1 MATTGSAHRAVKCA
15 LNSHKAPLAAR
26 FVSVGVSCRAVTPKT
41 PSARSCSVI
50 NTVDGSCNHR
60 RQSFE
65 PIRTPCFNA
74 VRQESAGR
82 RQHSGGKRA
91 TTMKRRRVAKSGD
104 DGSRWGEP
112 VSVSVCKC
120 VQVCV
125 GGDGGRRGLMVC
137 DDGGAGDSGGGGG
150 DGGGEIYTG
159 CQPPNN
165 VIALYKLRERGEQ
178 RCSTLKPPS
187 AP

>member
-1 MATTGSAHRAVKCA
+1 
-15 LNSHKAPLAAR
+15 
-26 FVSVGVSCRAVTPKT
+26 
-41 PSARSCSVI
+41 
-50 NTVDGSCNHR
+50 
-60 RQSFE
+60 
-65 PIRTPCFNA
+65 
-74 VRQESAGR
+74 
-82 RQHSGGKRA
+82 
-91 TTMKRRRVAKSGD
+91 MKRRRVAKSGD

-112 VSVSVCKC
+112 ASQCM
-120 VQVCV
+120 QVCV

-137 DDGGAGDSGGGGG
+137 DDGGTGDSGGGGG

>member
-26 FVSVGVSCRAVTPKT
+26 FVSVGVSCRRARVHRVA
-41 PSARSCSVI
+41 SAAAQ
-50 NTVDGSCNHR
+50 R
-60 RQSFE
+60 RE
-65 PIRTPCFNA
+65 KGDNN
-74 VRQESAGR
+74 EEEK
-82 RQHSGGKRA
+82 SGEE
-91 TTMKRRRVAKSGD
+91 RRRWLAMGRAD
-104 DGSRWGEP
+104 ERQ
-112 VSVSVCKC
+112 C

-125 GGDGGRRGLMVC
+125 GGDGGRGRRGLMVC
-137 DDGGAGDSGGGGG
+137 DDGGAGGSGGGGG

>member
-1 MATTGSAHRAVKCA
+1 MRTDASVSQMLIMTFRAVFIADCQWYYRLRRA
-15 LNSHKAPLAAR
+15 RVHRVASAA
-26 FVSVGVSCRAVTPKT
+26 AQ
-41 PSARSCSVI
+41 
-50 NTVDGSCNHR
+50 R
-60 RQSFE
+60 RE
-65 PIRTPCFNA
+65 KGDNN
-74 VRQESAGR
+74 EEEK
-82 RQHSGGKRA
+82 SGEE
-91 TTMKRRRVAKSGD
+91 RRRWLAMG
-104 DGSRWGEP
+104 REP
-112 VSVSVCKC
+112 ASASVCVC
-120 VQVCV
+120 ACACACAQVCV

-137 DDGGAGDSGGGGG
+137 DDAGGAGDSGGGGGGG